1 MNFIK
6 KFYVRIKNNREMRN
20 SLCDDVILKIE
31 DALQHIFEI
40 FADTTNTI
48 SLLKINTWKSD
59 TVELLKIIET
69 KKIKKFRKAK
79 KYRLLVEKQK
89 MLLDWYNGAE
99 QKAIKNNRDII
110 NRKIEDGYRILGK
123 IEDKVL
129 DMQQMECVVK
139 DDYNQLVIAGA
150 GTGKTTTIV
159 GKAKYLIK
167 LKKCLPEEILV
178 LSFTNVSA
186 SEMKERII
194 KEVDKSIEVSTF
206 HKLAMNIIT
215 KVEGKKITITKLN
228 LHDFIKEQLK
238 QNLSM
243 DEYLN
248 LLIKY
253 FLYNRITYKS
263 EFEFKTQEEYE
274 EYLRCNPPTTMKNE
288 TVKSYGE
295 MDIANFLYQNNIEY
309 VYESPYKYNTSTNEY
324 TQYTPDFYL
333 PEEDIYIEYFGID
346 RDGEVPSYFN
356 SKHGKSPSQEYQ
368 DSIDWKR
375 NIHKKNNTTMIECYA
390 YEKMEETLLEN
401 LQKNLF
407 SQSIRMEPK
416 NITEL
421 WNEKFNNDSYL
432 ESIIEL
438 FGTLINLIKSNNYT
452 IGEVKE
458 LSDSSSYNKSNNIIL
473 SLLEPIYNSYAS
485 YLKEHHEFDF
495 NDMIN
500 IATDYINKGKYTSAY
515 KYVIIDEYQDISKS
529 RFNLIK
535 SMRKSNKF
543 HLFCVGDDWQSIYRF
558 AGSDI
563 NFILNFG
570 YYWGDFEISKIE
582 NTYRFSQKLI
592 EISSNFIQKNP
603 LQIRKNICGNDNW
616 NKSVIGEINGYNE
629 KCAVEFM
636 LNKLNDLPSNSTV
649 FFIGRYSFDYKIL
662 QTSDLLNCK
671 YNSQSK
677 VVDIRY
683 SRRKDLK
690 MNFITAHK
698 SKGLQADYVFIINN
712 KNSKIGFPSKVQDV
726 PILELLLDSRDTYLF
741 AEERRIFYV
750 AMTRAKNKVFFL
762 TVKNQESIFI
772 NELKEDHAKELKN
785 ERYECPICGGRLL
798 QKNGPYGKFI
808 GCENFNKQNCTY
820 KRNII
825 GK

>member
-1 MNFIK
+1 MYKMNFIK

-543 HLFCVGDDWQSIYRF
+543 HLFCVGM
-558 AGSDI
+558 
-563 NFILNFG
+563 
-570 YYWGDFEISKIE
+570 
-582 NTYRFSQKLI
+582 
-592 EISSNFIQKNP
+592 
-603 LQIRKNICGNDNW
+603 
-616 NKSVIGEINGYNE
+616 IG
-629 KCAVEFM
+629 K
-636 LNKLNDLPSNSTV
+636 
-649 FFIGRYSFDYKIL
+649 
-662 QTSDLLNCK
+662 
-671 YNSQSK
+671 
-677 VVDIRY
+677 
-683 SRRKDLK
+683 
-690 MNFITAHK
+690 
-698 SKGLQADYVFIINN
+698 VFI
-712 KNSKIGFPSKVQDV
+712 D
-726 PILELLLDSRDTYLF
+726 
-741 AEERRIFYV
+741 
-750 AMTRAKNKVFFL
+750 
-762 TVKNQESIFI
+762 
-772 NELKEDHAKELKN
+772 
-785 ERYECPICGGRLL
+785 L
-798 QKNGPYGKFI
+798 QVVI
-808 GCENFNKQNCTY
+808 
-820 KRNII
+820 
-825 GK
+825 

>member
-543 HLFCVGDDWQSIYRF
+543 HLFCVGM
-558 AGSDI
+558 
-563 NFILNFG
+563 
-570 YYWGDFEISKIE
+570 
-582 NTYRFSQKLI
+582 
-592 EISSNFIQKNP
+592 
-603 LQIRKNICGNDNW
+603 
-616 NKSVIGEINGYNE
+616 IG
-629 KCAVEFM
+629 K
-636 LNKLNDLPSNSTV
+636 
-649 FFIGRYSFDYKIL
+649 
-662 QTSDLLNCK
+662 
-671 YNSQSK
+671 
-677 VVDIRY
+677 
-683 SRRKDLK
+683 
-690 MNFITAHK
+690 
-698 SKGLQADYVFIINN
+698 VFI
-712 KNSKIGFPSKVQDV
+712 D
-726 PILELLLDSRDTYLF
+726 
-741 AEERRIFYV
+741 
-750 AMTRAKNKVFFL
+750 
-762 TVKNQESIFI
+762 
-772 NELKEDHAKELKN
+772 
-785 ERYECPICGGRLL
+785 L
-798 QKNGPYGKFI
+798 QVVI
-808 GCENFNKQNCTY
+808 
-820 KRNII
+820 
-825 GK
+825 